1 MKTRYLVMG
10 VGAAVAA
17 ALYLNRD
24 EKKDNEQW
32 NKGFRAGWITPGPMS
47 VLVLTGLVAFN
58 V

>member
-1 MKTRYLVMG
+1 MG

-32 NKGFRAGWITPGPMS
+32 NEGFRAGWITPGPMS
-47 VLVLTGLVAFN
+47 VLILTGLVAYN